1 MAELFYLIGASGVGK
16 DSLIKYVRE
25 SMPHDARV
33 MIAHRYITRPQ
44 EAGGEN
50 HIALS
55 EGEFAARMQRGCF
68 SMCWYSHQTWYGIGS
83 EIDQWL
89 SMGLNVVVN
98 GSRAYLQE
106 ALQIYPDITPVLVTA
121 DHGILRRRLENRGRE
136 GAQQIEQRLQLAQ
149 QLDGEIQHPQLHRI
163 ANNGELVEAG
173 EALLRLIQD
182 RVSQVCV

>member
-1 MAELFYLIGASGVGK
+1 MAELIYLIGPSGVGK
-16 DSLIKYVRE
+16 DSLLKYVRE
-25 SMPHDARV
+25 CLPHDAPV

-44 EAGGEN
+44 EIGGEN
-50 HIALS
+50 HIALT

-68 SMCWYSHQTWYGIGS
+68 SLCWFSHQTWYGIGN

-106 ALQIYPDITPVLVTA
+106 ALQIYPDLIPVLVTA
-121 DHGILRRRLENRGRE
+121 EQSILRRRLENRGRE
-136 GAQQIEQRLQLAQ
+136 GSQQIEHRLQLAQ
-149 QLDGEIQHPQLHRI
+149 QLDLEIQHPQLHRI
-163 ANNGELVEAG
+163 ANNGDLDEAG

-182 RVSQVCV
+182 RASQACA